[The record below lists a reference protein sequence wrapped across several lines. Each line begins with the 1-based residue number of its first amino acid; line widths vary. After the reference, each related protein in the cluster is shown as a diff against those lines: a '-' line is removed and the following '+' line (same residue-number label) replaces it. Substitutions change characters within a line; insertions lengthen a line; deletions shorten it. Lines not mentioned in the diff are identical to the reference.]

1 MQLPFAKYQA
11 IGNDFILINNF
22 DNLFRYTP
30 TLVQQLCHRQFG
42 IGADGIVTIEK
53 KEGYDFSILH
63 YNADGSRGGGFCGNG
78 TRCALHYAIHLG
90 LVQQEAFFVAFDGIH
105 TGYLRNDLIHLK
117 LKDIDHA
124 IQPLYTGYFINNGTN
139 HYVEIVSNVAQVNM
153 MTMGLAKRKMVPFE
167 KEGVNL
173 SFVQLMHDSIFVR
186 TCECGLEYEPL
197 SCGTGAVASALI
209 ASSYYGLK
217 SPVKVVTKGG
227 DCSVTFT
234 SLPDGKFKDIYLN
247 GPVYQV
253 FQGIIRLD

>member
-22 DNLFRYTP
+22 DNLFKYTS

-42 IGADGIVTIEK
+42 IGADGIITIEK
-53 KEGYDFSILH
+53 KEGYDFAILH

-90 LVQQEAFFVAFDGIH
+90 LVQQEASFVAFDGIH
-105 TGYLRNDLIHLK
+105 TGYLRDGLIHLK
-117 LKDIDHA
+117 LKDINHA

-139 HYVEIVSNVAQVNM
+139 HYVEVVDDVQQVNM
-153 MTMGLAKRKMVPFE
+153 AVMAFPRRKMVPFE

-197 SCGTGAVASALI
+197 SCGTGAVASALVVGNF
-209 ASSYYGLK
+209 YDRK
-217 SPVKVVTKGG
+217 SPVQVVTKGG
-227 DCSVTFT
+227 NCSVTFT
-234 SLPDGKFKDIYLN
+234 PLAGGGFKDIYLI

-253 FQGIIRLD
+253 FKGIIRLD